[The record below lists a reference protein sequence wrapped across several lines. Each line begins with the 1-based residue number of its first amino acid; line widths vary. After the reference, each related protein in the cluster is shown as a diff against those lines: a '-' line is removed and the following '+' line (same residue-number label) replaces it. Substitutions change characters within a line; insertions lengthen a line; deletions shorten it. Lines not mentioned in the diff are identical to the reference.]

1 MACGVLRSASVFE
14 NYRKYPRYSICAKAV
29 LKRLID
35 GSPEKLIVT
44 VNTISQGGMGFYT
57 DVLLEKATLVSIE
70 LMVSPERPDVFEGRI
85 ASVSPQGKDYFTG
98 IAFTEDISYDSF
110 VGIVG

>member
-1 MACGVLRSASVFE
+1 MFE
-14 NYRKYPRYSICAKAV
+14 NYRRHQRYSICATAV

-35 GSPEKLIVT
+35 GSPEELTIT

-57 DVLLEKATLVSIE
+57 DVFLEKPTPVSVE
-70 LMVSPERPDVFEGRI
+70 LMVESPEGPDVFEGRI
-85 ASVSPQGKDYFTG
+85 ASVSLQEKDYFTG
-98 IAFTEDISYDSF
+98 IAFNEDISYDRF

>member
-1 MACGVLRSASVFE
+1 VFE
-14 NYRKYPRYSICAKAV
+14 NYRRYPRYSVCAKAV
-29 LKRLID
+29 LRRLID
-35 GSPEKLIVT
+35 GSPEKLTVL

-57 DVLLEKATLVSIE
+57 DVFLEKATPVSIE
-70 LMVSPERPDVFEGRI
+70 LMVDSPGGPDVFEGRI

-98 IAFTEDISYDSF
+98 IAFNEDISYDSF